1 MDAFIHALAT
11 YSLQM
16 LVIVAA
22 AACGLLIVRARAPQF
37 RLIAWRAIL
46 LVCLLLPLAP
56 PRVVDVDSAGDADIS
71 VTVAEP
77 ATAAV
82 ERGTLAAAVIWLV
95 SAGAVARAF
104 WLLVGLVRL
113 RTLRADGVI
122 AVLADDLA
130 VMHRT
135 LAPMADVRW
144 HDRLPQPV
152 TFGLRRP
159 VVLLPS
165 RLRQLPADLQ
175 RAVLCH
181 ELLHASRGDWRA
193 TLCEEMV
200 KTVFWFHPGIWW
212 VIGQIQLCRE
222 EIVDALAVSITASRR
237 LYMRAL
243 LAFAESPPA
252 PPMLAPLFAHR
263 RHLAVRIRQLSQE
276 VVMSRTRVVL
286 SAAALLVLIAA
297 SGWTVVSALP
307 VRTEMRLKPLH
318 QTGTDVTLPAAARAI
333 VDASQRITPP
343 PATSTRPA
351 PPLPPPPPPPPAPPD
366 VKTNLRVLSK
376 TKPDYPREALPHG
389 VAASVWVTLTIDA
402 TGQVVEAKASRFQ
415 LTIDRSIDDPNYW
428 ASKPERPF
436 MEAAETAAMRW
447 KFEPDANR
455 PISVELLFTF
465 RTVPGPE
472 KMLEKVLALSPGIP
486 AAGNV
491 LDSPAQGGPRV
502 LRVGWEVKPPQKIF
516 DVKPVYPE
524 TARAQNV
531 QGVVILELR
540 IGADGS
546 IVDARV
552 LRSIPLLDDAALAA
566 ARQWKFTPT
575 LMNGEPVEVVMN
587 ATINFS
593 LP

>member
-1 MDAFIHALAT
+1 MDAFTHALAT
-11 YSLQM
+11 YSLQI
-16 LVIVAA
+16 LLIVAS
-22 AACGLLIVRARAPQF
+22 AACGLLIVRARTPQF

-46 LVCLLLPLAP
+46 LVCLLLPLVP
-56 PRVVDVDSAGDADIS
+56 PRIVDVDPAGDADVS

-77 ATAAV
+77 GTAAV
-82 ERGTLAAAVIWLV
+82 ERGTPAAAVIWLV

-113 RTLRADGVI
+113 RSLRADGVI
-122 AVLADDLA
+122 AALADDLA

-135 LAPMADVRW
+135 LAPMAEVRW

-193 TLCEEMV
+193 TLGEEMV
-200 KTVFWFHPGIWW
+200 KTAFWFHPGIWW

-252 PPMLAPLFAHR
+252 PPMLAPLLTHR

-286 SAAALLVLIAA
+286 SAAALLLLIAA

-307 VRTEMRLKPLH
+307 VRTELRLKPLH
-318 QTGTDVTLPAAARAI
+318 QTGMDVTLPAAARAI
-333 VDASQRITPP
+333 VDASQRITLP

-351 PPLPPPPPPPPAPPD
+351 PPPPPPPPPPPLAAD
-366 VKTNLRVLSK
+366 GKTNPRVISE
-376 TKPDYPREALPHG
+376 TKPAYPSEALPHG
-389 VAASVWVTLTIDA
+389 IQASVWVSVTIDG
-402 TGQVVEAKASRFQ
+402 TGQVADAKATRFQ

-428 ASKPERPF
+428 ASRPERPF
-436 MEAAETAAMRW
+436 MEAAEAAATRW
-447 KFEPDANR
+447 KFAPPDTDTR
-455 PISVELLFTF
+455 TSVELLFTF
-465 RTVPGPE
+465 RNIPGPD
-472 KMLEKVLALSPGIP
+472 KGLVAPAPSDAKVI
-486 AAGNV
+486 
-491 LDSPAQGGPRV
+491 
-502 LRVGWEVKPPQKIF
+502 RVGDGFRPPEKLV

-524 TARAQNV
+524 TAKAQRV

-540 IGADGS
+540 IGVDGS
-546 IVDARV
+546 IADARV
-552 LRSIPLLDDAALAA
+552 VRSVPLLDDAALAA
-566 ARQWKFTPT
+566 ARQWQFRPT
-575 LMNGEPVEVVMN
+575 LLNGAPVEVMML

-593 LP
+593 LR